1 MALTPRGFGPFTL
14 RYPGPGPFQAE
25 PASSAANEPD
35 DRPHLAVRREW
46 VGGAHDL
53 VHPARSVAAQR
64 KWIAGDRRYWRRSAT
79 GPVSWAIV
87 EVTPAFFQIHRF
99 PCVDLGCPAP
109 LTGEQIE
116 GWVERAAADARRAA
130 AT

>member
-1 MALTPRGFGPFTL
+1 MALIPRGFGPFTL
-14 RYPGPGPFQAE
+14 RYPGPRPFPAE
-25 PASSAANEPD
+25 PVSSPAD

-46 VGGAHDL
+46 AGGAHDL

-64 KWIAGDRRYWRRSAT
+64 KWIAGDRRYWLRSAT

-87 EVTPAFFQIHRF
+87 EVRPAFFQIHRF

-109 LTGEQIE
+109 LTKDEIE
-116 GWVERAAADARRAA
+116 RWVERAAADARQAA